1 MKLSKLFKINWVSYP
16 LYEIPINRYINDTVF
31 YAILVDRR
39 NEPVYYKRGMM
50 LLVINSTNIQ
60 ELKMKTK
67 IEKKD
72 LFLNPLQ
79 LVIPYEFTPK
89 DIPWKK
95 IDEIKISVDVIQG
108 WPLKMYMSPLGRL
121 ENVLINERWYVL
133 VNDKEPLWDLQ
144 FNPKWSNLEFFDL
157 YYFNYSVDFRLAL
170 EVCRLKGIKYE
181 DGIIN
186 FKKTI
191 EEDYVHRATV
201 NHVEYVD
208 VYQHLPDHLKGYFD
222 PMTAVPYIEKEIKND
237 KKKPVI
243 DPFKPNTISDDLYEK
258 FKSLSFDDQ
267 IKEIRKRYPFERWH
281 QMHLEDKSTPHTRE
295 VCTYARQLMD
305 DLLSIMESSGVESSE
320 EEKKKHI
327 GKTVILF
334 NELNDKC
341 GSELIETMEREE
353 LCEVFDLLGVAYKM
367 DFSAY
372 DDGDDITSDWRE
384 W

>member
-1 MKLSKLFKINWVSYP
+1 MKLSKLFKIDRVSYP
-16 LYEIPINRYINDTVF
+16 IYEIPINRYINDTVF

-39 NEPVYYKRGMM
+39 NEPVDYDRRMM
-50 LLVINSTNIQ
+50 LLVLNSRDIQ
-60 ELKMKTK
+60 ELKMKRK
-67 IEKKD
+67 IEKQD

-95 IDEIKISVDVIQG
+95 IDEIKISVDIIQG
-108 WPLKMYMSPLGRL
+108 WPLKMYMSPIGHL
-121 ENVLINERWYVL
+121 ENVLINERWCIL
-133 VNDKEPLWDLQ
+133 LNDKEKILYLQ
-144 FNPKWSNLEFFDL
+144 FDPKWSNLDFFDL
-157 YYFNYSVDFRLAL
+157 YYFNYSVDFRIAL

-191 EEDYVHRATV
+191 EEDYVHRAIV

-208 VYQHLPDHLKGYFD
+208 VYQLLPDHLKGYFD
-222 PMTAVPYIEKEIKND
+222 PMTAVPYKEKEVKND
-237 KKKPVI
+237 KKKAGF
-243 DPFKPNTISDDLYEK
+243 DPFKPNTISDELYEK
-258 FKSLSFDDQ
+258 FKSLSFDNQ

-281 QMHLEDKSTPHTRE
+281 QMHLEDKSTPHTKE
-295 VCTYARQLMD
+295 VCTYASQLMD
-305 DLLSIMESSGVESSE
+305 DLLSKMESAGVGASD

-334 NELNDKC
+334 NELNEKC
-341 GSELIETMEREE
+341 GLELIETMEREE

-367 DFSAY
+367 DFSSY
-372 DDGDDITSDWRE
+372 DEGDDITSDWRE